1 MLRKAFHI
9 VVAAILLSAALS
21 CGRRAKVIPRSEMLD
36 IYCDILMVDQWAR
49 EDAKI
54 RRVADTSLVYARVLR
69 DHGYSVDDYIAS
81 VDYYMNDP
89 DRFARILAKASKH
102 LDKESV
108 KYKKLYD
115 RSEKIRIN
123 RESAH
128 SAVEKMFARF
138 SEDSLFKGAY
148 KAVADSNYEI
158 VLTAW
163 PSDTSFRGPEII
175 VKLDS
180 AELARRDSLSAIAD
194 SLSAQADSLGVKAD
208 SVAVSKDTVRTND
221 KARDLKRTLK
231 LGDGHKPSFG
241 NAIKK

>member
-1 MLRKAFHI
+1 MLRKACHI
-9 VVAAILLSAALS
+9 AAAVLLLAAALS
-21 CGRRAKVIPRSEMLD
+21 CGRRAKVIPRTEMLE
-36 IYCDILMVDQWAR
+36 IYSDLLMVDQWAR
-49 EDAKI
+49 EDPKM
-54 RRVADTSLVYARVLR
+54 RRVADTSLVYGRVLR
-69 DHGYSVDDYIAS
+69 DYGYSVEDYIAS
-81 VDYYMNDP
+81 VDYYMRDP

-115 RSEKIRIN
+115 RSEKIRMN

-148 KAVADSNYEI
+148 KALADSNYEI

-163 PSDTSFRGPEII
+163 PSDTTFRGPEIV

-180 AELARRDSLSAIAD
+180 AELALKDSLAAVSD
-194 SLSAQADSLGVKAD
+194 SLAVQADSIPAPVSD
-208 SVAVSKDTVRTND
+208 SVVID
-221 KARDLKRTLK
+221 KKRKFTFGKASLK
-231 LGDGHKPSFG
+231 
-241 NAIKK
+241 